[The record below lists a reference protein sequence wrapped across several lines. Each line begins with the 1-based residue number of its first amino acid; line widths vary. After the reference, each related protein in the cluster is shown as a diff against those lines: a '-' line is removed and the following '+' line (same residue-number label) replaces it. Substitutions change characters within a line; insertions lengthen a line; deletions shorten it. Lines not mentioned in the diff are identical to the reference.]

1 MTHKTISLKRSLLF
15 SNNIKLISLFLP
27 TNKTT
32 ILKVVH
38 VIEALGGGVY
48 TYFRD
53 LSTFFGND
61 EINKNV
67 ETIIIYSGNRK
78 EIDAQKIKSE
88 FSDGVKL
95 IQVNMVRELSPFQD
109 LKSAYNLA
117 RELKKINPDIIH
129 LHSSKA
135 GVLGRI
141 AYFFMFKKKKLFY
154 TPHGYSFL
162 RTDISSTFRTF
173 YWTIE
178 KGFQRFF
185 GGTIVACGDT
195 EQKIAQK
202 LGPAKL
208 VRNGIDIVSV
218 QEHYAPHQNEKLTIG
233 IMARITAARNPE
245 MFNQIALKFPAFNF
259 VWIGDGELK
268 HLITAPNIRI
278 TGWILD
284 RKTVLKELN
293 NIDVYMQI
301 SLWEGLPIAV
311 LEAMALQ
318 KPVIA
323 TNIIGNKDAVLHEK
337 TGFLFSDIAELDSFF
352 EILKDEKTRSKFGEN
367 ALARCRELFDKN
379 QNFKQLL
386 KLYQE

>member
-1 MTHKTISLKRSLLF
+1 M
-15 SNNIKLISLFLP
+15 
-27 TNKTT
+27 
-32 ILKVVH
+32 KVVH
-38 VIEALGGGVY
+38 IIEALGGGVY

-53 LSTFFGND
+53 LSTFFGDD
-61 EINKNV
+61 EINKNI
-67 ETIIIYSGNRK
+67 ETTIIYSGNRK

-95 IQVNMVRELSPFQD
+95 IQVNMVREFSPVQD
-109 LKSAYNLA
+109 LKSAFQLA
-117 RELKKINPDIIH
+117 KEIKKINPDVIH

-135 GVLGRI
+135 GVLGRV
-141 AYFFMFKKKKLFY
+141 AYFFLFKKKKLFY

-162 RTDISSTFRTF
+162 RTDISSTMRNV
-173 YWTIE
+173 YWGIE
-178 KGFQRFF
+178 KNFQRIF

-195 EQKIAQK
+195 ELEIAK
-202 LGPAKL
+202 GVGNAKL
-208 VRNGIDIVSV
+208 VRNGIDIASV
-218 QEHYAPHQNEKLTIG
+218 QKHFVPHQNEKLTIG

-245 MFNQIALKFPAFNF
+245 MFNQIALKFPDFNF

-293 NIDVYMQI
+293 NIDIYMQI

-323 TNIIGNKDAVLHEK
+323 TNIIGNKDAVLHNK
-337 TGFLFSDIAELDSFF
+337 TGFLFTDVSELESFF
-352 EILKDEKTRSKFGEN
+352 EILKNPEKRSEFGKN
-367 ALARCRELFDKN
+367 ALARCHDLFDKN

-386 KLYQE
+386 ELYQK